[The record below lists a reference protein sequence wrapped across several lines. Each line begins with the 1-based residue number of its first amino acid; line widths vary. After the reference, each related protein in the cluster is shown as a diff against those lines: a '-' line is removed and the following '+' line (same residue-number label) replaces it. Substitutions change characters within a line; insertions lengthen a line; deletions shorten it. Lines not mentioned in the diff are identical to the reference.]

1 MRSWTGL
8 QLSLIRIQVPCK
20 IFLGAEVESQKHQP
34 SGAIMG
40 LTILRLKPMTLPA
53 SPGAGRYL
61 VFAWYKSR
69 TIVWQASSRLTTHC
83 ASKSLIYKCDMLN
96 YQEGELTEML
106 RETQREYNEYRDQA
120 YRMSSSYQA
129 LQLVWPMLYVKRL
142 KRLCLGT
149 FWILDDEGRRMLKFQ
164 LSFFHFFLQ

>member
-1 MRSWTGL
+1 MIFRKGPPLSVQTSKNNSCSQKNFNMRSWTGL
-8 QLSLIRIQVPCK
+8 QLSLIRIQVLCK

-61 VFAWYKSR
+61 VFIWLKSR
-69 TIVWQASSRLTTHC
+69 TIVRQASSRLTTHC
-83 ASKSLIYKCDMLN
+83 ASKSLSYKCDMLN

-106 RETQREYNEYRDQA
+106 H
-120 YRMSSSYQA
+120 
-129 LQLVWPMLYVKRL
+129 K
-142 KRLCLGT
+142 
-149 FWILDDEGRRMLKFQ
+149 I
-164 LSFFHFFLQ
+164 